1 MIREK
6 RFYKTFATLTLSL
19 ALQNLLTYSVNLMDN
34 VMLGAYSET
43 ALSGAAL
50 CNQFQF
56 LLQMLVMGRRK
67 VLWCWAAS
75 TGEKGFQADSP
86 HYRRG
91 SSLRGGDGR
100 RDVSCGAVFPGTGT
114 GTADE

>member
-1 MIREK
+1 
-6 RFYKTFATLTLSL
+6 
-19 ALQNLLTYSVNLMDN
+19 
-34 VMLGAYSET
+34 MLGAYSET
-43 ALSGAAL
+43 ALSSGAV
-50 CNQFQF
+50 QPVPKF
-56 LLQMLVMGRRK
+56 LPADAGDGGGGRCCGAGQP
-67 VLWCWAAS
+67 VL
-75 TGEKGFQADSP
+75 GKKDFQADSP